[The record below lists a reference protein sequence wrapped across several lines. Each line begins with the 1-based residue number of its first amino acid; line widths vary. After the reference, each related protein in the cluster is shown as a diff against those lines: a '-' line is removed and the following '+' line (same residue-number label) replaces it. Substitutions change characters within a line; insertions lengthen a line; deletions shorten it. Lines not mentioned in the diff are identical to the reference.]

1 MVYRPT
7 KFFEVEWMDEFPP
20 NDAFCVL
27 QIALMGLMKF
37 FHDSLGIFW
46 NKTFSFAPAKISSSS
61 VRIC

>member
-27 QIALMGLMKF
+27 QIAMMGLIKF
-37 FHDSLGIFW
+37 FHDSLGVF
-46 NKTFSFAPAKISSSS
+46 
-61 VRIC
+61 